1 MGSFSLWHWLIVL
14 VIVVLVFGTKRLKNV
29 GQDVGE
35 AVKGFKKGIRDDE
48 PSAQLRD
55 ERRDT
60 PDTTTSRDT
69 SDVDRDRR

>member
-1 MGSFSLWHWLIVL
+1 MGGLSLWHWLIVL

-55 ERRDT
+55 ERRDE
-60 PDTTTSRDT
+60 PGATSRDT

>member
-1 MGSFSLWHWLIVL
+1 MGSFSIWHWLVVL

-35 AVKGFKKGIRDDE
+35 AVKGFKKGLRDDDA
-48 PSAQLRD
+48 PAAQLRD
-55 ERRDT
+55 ERRDE
-60 PDTTTSRDT
+60 PAAAQRDT